1 MASPIIQIRRSAVAG
16 KIPTTTQLSLGELA
30 INTYD
35 GKIYIEQDQGAV
47 GVGTTVI
54 VINPWNVGVGSEAY
68 NINFTA
74 GFVGIGTTNP
84 TSKLSVVGD
93 GNFTGIVTASSFN
106 GYQTLLGTAS
116 SATKTFTVTVAN
128 KTANHRY
135 FGSGSSSGYFI
146 DGAESPFITLLPG
159 KTYRFDQADGSNS
172 SHPLRFY
179 LEANRT
185 TQYTTNVTTNG
196 TAGSAG
202 AYTEITIVDTTPI
215 VLHYQCSNHAN
226 MGNAV
231 SNAANFIDTPYQIT
245 ARSGIN
251 ATGVVTAT
259 TFVGALTGNVTGN
272 ATGLSGT
279 PNITVGTVTGN
290 LTGNVTGTATTATN
304 LADAANITTG
314 TINSA
319 RLSGTYDINVSFAST
334 AGIATVA
341 QGLTGTPNIVV
352 GVVTATSFVKSGGTS
367 SQFLKADGSI
377 DSNTYLTTLS
387 ESDTL
392 NTVTGR
398 GNSTTNGISVGVLT
412 ATSGNFSGII
422 TSSGANVSGVV
433 TASSFSGSGSQL
445 TGIVTSIVAGT
456 NITISGSTGQ
466 VTINSTASG
475 GGGSSQFVTTAAG
488 IHTLSNV
495 GIGTTNP
502 IAVVSSANTSVLAA
516 GIVTAYKFYGD
527 GSGITGI
534 SAVARV
540 TIQSGAPSSPVAGD
554 LWYHSTLARLFV
566 YYDDGDSDQWVDAAP
581 FNLEG
586 GGSGGGASVSVGA
599 TAPTGPADGDLW
611 YNSNYGRLFI
621 YYKDGTSDQWV
632 DAAPFNFSVEDTPT
646 KTENSFTATAG
657 QTTFVVTYDVGFV
670 EVYLN
675 GIRLSS
681 SEYTAT
687 SGTSVVLAE
696 AAADGDIVDIIEI
709 ATGRG
714 STGAQGP
721 AGPLTGIGTTGTSA
735 SHYPVIVSGT
745 GDQDAFITTTSNY
758 FTFIPSSGTLSVN
771 QLNVGVTTLGVT
783 TATNLTVQSLNC
795 SGVATATD
803 FNSTSDIN
811 LKDNVKVIDDPLAK
825 VMQINGV
832 SFNWKHTGGSSA
844 GVIAQDVEKV
854 LPGIVYQGSD
864 DYKSLNYN
872 GLIGL
877 LIEAVKEQNETIE
890 ILKQKINTLE
900 ERLG

>member
-1 MASPIIQIRRSAVAG
+1 MANPVIKIKRSAVAG
-16 KIPTTTQLSLGELA
+16 KVPTTTSLELGELA

-35 GKIYIEQDQGAV
+35 GKVFIQQDQSAV
-47 GVGTTVI
+47 GVASTVI
-54 VINPWNVGVGSEAY
+54 TINPWSVGVGSDAY
-68 NINFTA
+68 NTYFTA
-74 GFVGIGTTNP
+74 GSVGIGTTLP
-84 TSKLSVVGD
+84 TSKLNVVG
-93 GNFTGIVTASSFN
+93 NALITGIVTASSFN
-106 GYQTLLGTAS
+106 GYQTLVGATS
-116 SATKTFTVTVAN
+116 SATKTFTVTVAS
-128 KTANHRY
+128 KTTNHRY
-135 FGSGSSSGYFI
+135 YGSGSGSAYFI

-159 KTYRFDQADGSNS
+159 KTYRFNQDDSSNS
-172 SHPLRFY
+172 THPLRFY
-179 LEANRT
+179 LESNRT
-185 TQYTTNVTTNG
+185 TQYSTNVTTNG
-196 TAGSAG
+196 TAGNAG
-202 AYTEITIVDTTPI
+202 AYTEITITDTTPI
-215 VLHYQCSNHAN
+215 VLHYQCSAHAY

-231 SNAANFIDTPYQIT
+231 SINSNFIDTPYQIT

-251 ATGVVTAT
+251 VTGVVTAT
-259 TFVGALTGNVTGN
+259 SF
-272 ATGLSGT
+272 SG
-279 PNITVGTVTGN
+279 P

-319 RLSGTYDINVSFAST
+319 RLSGTYNIDVSYAST
-334 AGIATVA
+334 AGVATVA

-367 SQFLKADGSI
+367 SQFLKADGSV
-377 DSNTYLTTLS
+377 DTSTYLTSYS
-387 ESDTL
+387 ETDTL
-392 NTVTGR
+392 NSVTGR
-398 GNSTTNGISVGVLT
+398 GNSTANGISVGILT
-412 ATSGNFSGII
+412 ATSGNFSGIV
-422 TSSGANVSGVV
+422 TSSGANISGVV
-433 TASSFSGSGSQL
+433 TATNFVGSGSRL
-445 TGIVTSIVAGT
+445 TGIVTSLTAGT
-456 NITISGSTGQ
+456 GISINQSTGN
-466 VTINSTASG
+466 VTITATSGGSG
-475 GGGSSQFVTTAAG
+475 GGFFAQNSAG
-488 IHTLSNV
+488 IHTLGNV
-495 GIGTTNP
+495 GVGTTNP
-502 IAVVSSANTSVLAA
+502 TAVVSSANTSVLAA

-554 LWYHSTLARLFV
+554 LWYHSTQARLFV
-566 YYDDGDSDQWVDAAP
+566 YYNDGDSSQWVDAAP

-586 GGSGGGASVSVGA
+586 GSGGGASVSVGQ
-599 TAPTGPADGDLW
+599 TAPTSPSDGDLW

-657 QTTFVVTYDVGFV
+657 QTTFTVTYEVGFI

-696 AAADGDIVDIIEI
+696 AAALGDIVDIIEI

-721 AGPLTGIGTTGTSA
+721 AGETTLAGIGTTSVSTA
-735 SHYPVIVSGT
+735 HFPVFVSGLGNT
-745 GDQDAFITTTSNY
+745 TPLISTTSNY
-758 FTFIPSSGTLSVN
+758 FSFIPSSGTLSVN
-771 QLNVGVTTLGVT
+771 QFNVGVT
-783 TATNLTVQSLNC
+783 TATNVTVQSLNC

-811 LKDNVKVIDDPLAK
+811 LKDNIKIIDDPLAK
-825 VMQINGV
+825 VLQLNGV
-832 SFNWKHTGGSSA
+832 SFDWKDTGQSSA
-844 GVIAQDVEKV
+844 GVIAQDVERV
-854 LPGIVYQGSD
+854 MPSIIRDNSTG
-864 DYKSLNYN
+864 YKSLNYN

-890 ILKQKINTLE
+890 VLKQKINTLE